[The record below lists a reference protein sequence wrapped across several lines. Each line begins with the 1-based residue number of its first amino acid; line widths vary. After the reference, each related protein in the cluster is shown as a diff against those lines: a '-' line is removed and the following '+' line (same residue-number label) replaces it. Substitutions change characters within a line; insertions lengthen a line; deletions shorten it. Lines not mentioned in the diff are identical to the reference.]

1 MNDCINS
8 QSCAVVQA
16 LANYESSH
24 ISTVVE
30 RILLNSAHGCW
41 NALPTVPREITSIQ
55 KIQTA
60 LIEPL
65 NTI

>member
-16 LANYESSH
+16 LANYESCYN
-24 ISTVVE
+24 STVVE
-30 RILLNSAHGCW
+30 PILLNSAHGCW
-41 NALPTVPREITSIQ
+41 NALPTDPREITSMQ
-55 KIQTA
+55 KFQIA